1 MLTIPNGTSEQE
13 TLQRIKQA
21 RGTAEP
27 VTEPTEEP
35 SIVNMSDDIPDEIT
49 EEAEGLQDVIEEPE
63 EVEEVEEIAQPEDE
77 EELYLDLDGEEVSLS
92 QIRDWKNGNM
102 MQSDYTRKTTELS
115 EQRKEIEQKEQTIL
129 AKQQEIDGLAAQLE
143 ALINDG
149 ELSPEE
155 VKELREY
162 EQEEYI
168 KYIERQQTK
177 KDALSKVKLNKS
189 PSFDPQLEQQKL
201 FNANPQWLDNGKPT
215 RAYEQDST
223 LINDYAAKNGITAE
237 KFASFDANMIN
248 MMLDAARFNNKQDK
262 AAAVTKKV
270 RKAPLATKPQQAA
283 KQGIQARV
291 AEAEKRFKKN
301 PTDANAVALRKIK
314 RQLNN

>member
-27 VTEPTEEP
+27 TTEPTEEP

-49 EEAEGLQDVIEEPE
+49 EEAEELQDVIEEPE

-162 EQEEYI
+162 EPEEYI

-215 RAYEQDST
+215 RAYEQDSA

>member
-27 VTEPTEEP
+27 TTEPTEEP

-49 EEAEGLQDVIEEPE
+49 EEAEELQDVIEEPE

-162 EQEEYI
+162 EPEEYI